1 MRNPF
6 KARAE
11 AEGAQAT
18 EPTEPIDLAER
29 LGVTE
34 PAESTDPTGATEV
47 TAADAAPATAPA
59 EAGSAANAAE
69 PSPADADAPIA
80 DPTAAAAASLD
91 GATTEPPAE
100 AAPGLV
106 EVSAAPAAKA
116 WARPGTEITPI
127 DPPASLADPAGSL
140 GEPLQLREPIV
151 ELVHVG
157 RTYHLGNVDVNALI
171 DATLTVRRGE
181 FIAIVGP
188 SGSGKSTLM
197 NIIGCLDR
205 ATAGL
210 YSLAGTPIDDLSDD
224 DLARV
229 RSRTIGFVF
238 QSYNLLP
245 RTSALENVATPLMYQ
260 GVGRRER
267 HERAAAALSRLGLGD
282 RLNHVPTELSGG
294 QQQRVAIARALVTD
308 PALILADE
316 PTGNLDSHSGAEV
329 MNILHELH
337 ESGRTIV
344 MITHDAKVAA
354 QAPRNALIS
363 DGVLTL
369 PDEAVAA

>member
-1 MRNPF
+1 MS
-6 KARAE
+6 
-11 AEGAQAT
+11 
-18 EPTEPIDLAER
+18 EPI
-29 LGVTE
+29 VIP
-34 PAESTDPTGATEV
+34 PAMGTVE
-47 TAADAAPATAPA
+47 
-59 EAGSAANAAE
+59 
-69 PSPADADAPIA
+69 
-80 DPTAAAAASLD
+80 PTAASDAPEPVPTTEAVQAT
-91 GATTEPPAE
+91 ATTQPAEPVAE
-100 AAPGLV
+100 AAPAEPAPLV
-106 EVSAAPAAKA
+106 GIAAAVDGPV
-116 WARPGTEITPI
+116 WARPATSVVSADSA
-127 DPPASLADPAGSL
+127 DPPDPM
-140 GEPLQLREPIV
+140 EPPVQLREPIV
-151 ELVHVG
+151 ELEHVG
-157 RTYHLGNVDVNALI
+157 RTYHLGHVDVPALI

-181 FIAIVGP
+181 FVAIVGP

-205 ATAGL
+205 ATSGL
-210 YSLAGTPIDDLSDD
+210 YRLAGTPISTLSDD
-224 DLARV
+224 ELARV

-267 HERAAAALSRLGLGD
+267 HERAAATLVRLGLGD

-337 ESGRTIV
+337 ASGRTIV
-344 MITHDAKVAA
+344 LITHDAKVASA
-354 QAPRNALIS
+354 APRHALIA
-363 DGVLTL
+363 DGLLTL